1 MDHRTTRIQ
10 RASLIHPLTRT
21 VLTSMTNVW
30 AGKISLG
37 LLVMLSSFFVTH
49 AQTKITID
57 HNTGA
62 AINAEW
68 KFKSVPSPS
77 RDDAASKPPVLIV
90 DGQPDGNTAAPGA
103 LTNGL
108 LPASAVQPRGNF

>member
-1 MDHRTTRIQ
+1 M
-10 RASLIHPLTRT
+10 A
-21 VLTSMTNVW
+21 NVW
-30 AGKISLG
+30 ARKISLG
-37 LLVMLSSFFVTH
+37 LLVLLSPFFVTH

-77 RDDAASKPPVLIV
+77 RDDAASKARVLIV
-90 DGQPDGNTAAPGA
+90 DGQADGNSAGVGGA
-103 LTNGL
+103 D
-108 LPASAVQPRGNF
+108 